1 MFWWGHNPWWVIM
14 TLRTVT
20 RDNKNLQQ
28 LILETF
34 YDPVDQAPTIRSAF
48 LVDVVFR
55 AGSEPPAICF
65 VFVSTP
71 FTECFVYVLTLL
83 LALFTYL
90 LCTPPLYWW
99 QQGDF
104 PFA

>member
-1 MFWWGHNPWWVIM
+1 M

-34 YDPVDQAPTIRSAF
+34 YDPVDQASPIRSAF

-65 VFVSTP
+65 VFVICVNVAAIPIHVFS
-71 FTECFVYVLTLL
+71 
-83 LALFTYL
+83 
-90 LCTPPLYWW
+90 LYTSPVSVAA
-99 QQGDF
+99 G
-104 PFA
+104 